1 MRAQDLIG
9 WLAHIFVEHGSA
21 TQLIFGLL
29 ICFFSFHRLACTCHY
44 VLREPYIEASDDWL
58 SKVFGV
64 CQSSLLFFSL
74 VYHRIVLKMEPDN
87 FNISLS
93 ITPSFRTRPVSLR
106 DERAARH
113 GRAEPR
119 RCALPRGGCAR
130 AVGGG
135 LARRARLEEVP
146 ARAADWF
153 AVPIEPRA
161 EESWLRKG
169 KVIKQ

>member
-9 WLAHIFVEHGSA
+9 WLAHIFVERWFCNAVDLRAPDLLLLVSS
-21 TQLIFGLL
+21 FGMYV
-29 ICFFSFHRLACTCHY
+29 SY
-44 VLREPYIEASDDWL
+44 VLREPYIEASDYWL

-74 VYHRIVLKMEPDN
+74 SRSSIVLKMEPDN

-135 LARRARLEEVP
+135 LARCARLEEVP

-169 KVIKQ
+169 KVIKR